1 MFRAKPFFFRYIY
14 CNLPRVWEIF
24 VSEGNSEDPFHQATL
39 NMALYFRHNGVNV
52 DGEEPCGQEWDE
64 TSSRCHLVKMGTWA

>member
-1 MFRAKPFFFRYIY
+1 M
-14 CNLPRVWEIF
+14 
-24 VSEGNSEDPFHQATL
+24 SEGNSEDPFHQATL